1 MNQILA
7 KEKAIELILFIA
19 GTNYNV
25 FDADEGIFEN
35 TDSAIQFVNS
45 DKYDP
50 EIPLAVV
57 FNTAKGDYHDD
68 ARMAF
73 ENNTWYAYDLSMGGV
88 TGSGDTIQAALV
100 DFRLKHDPACEY
112 YPNELIVKS

>member
-1 MNQILA
+1 MNHKLA
-7 KEKAIELILFIA
+7 KEKAIELIEFITP
-19 GTNYNV
+19 TNYGV
-25 FDADEGIFEN
+25 FDANEGVFEN
-35 TDSAIQFVNS
+35 IESAIEFVNS

-57 FNTAKGDYHDD
+57 FNTANGDYHDD

-73 ENNTWYAYDLSMGGV
+73 VDNTWYAYDLSMGGL

-100 DFRLKHDPACEY
+100 DFRNKHDPTCEY
-112 YPNELIVKS
+112 YPNELIIKS